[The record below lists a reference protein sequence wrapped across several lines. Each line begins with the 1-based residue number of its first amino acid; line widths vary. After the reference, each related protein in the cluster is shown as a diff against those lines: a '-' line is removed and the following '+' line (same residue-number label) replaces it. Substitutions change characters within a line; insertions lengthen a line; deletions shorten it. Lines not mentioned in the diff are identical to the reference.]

1 MPKYTL
7 VLAAALTIASGS
19 AMAAFKPSFFEAD
32 KNHDNKV
39 TIKEAENAGIPKKMA
54 EKADIDGDGA
64 LTRNDWKYIHFKKRK
79 KPGEQNN
86 LKIPGKFST
95 DYTY

>member
-1 MPKYTL
+1 MRKYAL
-7 VLAAALTIASGS
+7 VLTAALLITSGS
-19 AMAAFKPSFFEAD
+19 ALAAFKPTFFEAD
-32 KNHDNKV
+32 RNHDNKV

-79 KPGEQNN
+79 KPGEHN

-95 DYTY
+95 SPTL